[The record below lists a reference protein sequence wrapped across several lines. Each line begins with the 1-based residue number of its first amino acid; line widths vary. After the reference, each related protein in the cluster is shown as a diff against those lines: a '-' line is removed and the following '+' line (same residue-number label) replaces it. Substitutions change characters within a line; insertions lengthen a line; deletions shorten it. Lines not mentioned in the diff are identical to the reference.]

1 MGRFSKA
8 YSTKNKKN
16 ALHETQR
23 ILGYSPWI
31 INIPDELLLSRAR
44 FRFLMNKA
52 KLNSLLY
59 IYKLSEFRGGYRRFQ
74 PMVGHL
80 NVLAWPAVYHPTDPE
95 KNLMRSKWS
104 ILI

>member
-59 IYKLSEFRGGYRRFQ
+59 IYKLSEFRGGYK
-74 PMVGHL
+74 V
-80 NVLAWPAVYHPTDPE
+80 
-95 KNLMRSKWS
+95 
-104 ILI
+104 ILEIKSHVALVS

>member
-59 IYKLSEFRGGYRRFQ
+59 IYKLSEFRGGYNAIQGVFASFNEINFKMSEVNIRIIF
-74 PMVGHL
+74 
-80 NVLAWPAVYHPTDPE
+80 W
-95 KNLMRSKWS
+95 
-104 ILI
+104 